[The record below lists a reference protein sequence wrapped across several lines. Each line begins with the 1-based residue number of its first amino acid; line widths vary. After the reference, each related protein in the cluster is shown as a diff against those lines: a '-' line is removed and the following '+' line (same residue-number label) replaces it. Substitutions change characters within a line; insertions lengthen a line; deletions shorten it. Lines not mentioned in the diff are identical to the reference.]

1 VETYIFG
8 MQFKTNLIKGKLLKR
23 YKRFLADI
31 ILEDG
36 TEVVSHCPNPGSMM
50 GLATAGTTV
59 WLEPNNDPKKKLK
72 YGWRLVEYKNQMI
85 CIDTSIANIV
95 IKEALEKKEI
105 PELSYQGFKPEVKY
119 SDNSRID
126 FLLTSPSQQTYLEIK
141 SVTLMREKGLAEF
154 PDSITKRGIKH
165 LEDLS
170 KMVTSGHKAVL
181 LFLCMRND
189 VDRVRIAADLDSIY
203 SASIKAA
210 LKSGVQLIC
219 YDTQVTRFGVRLGK
233 PIVVEI

>member
-1 VETYIFG
+1 METYIFG

-23 YKRFLADI
+23 YKRFLADV

-36 TEVVSHCPNPGSMM
+36 TEVIAHCPNPGSMM
-50 GLATAGTTV
+50 GLATVGTTV

-72 YGWRLVEYKNQMI
+72 YGWRLVEHKNQMI

-105 PELSYQGFKPEVKY
+105 PELSYQIFKSEVKY

-126 FLLTSPSQQTYLEIK
+126 FLLTSPSQHTYLEIK

-154 PDSITKRGIKH
+154 PDTITKRGSKH

-181 LFLCMRND
+181 LFLCMRKD
-189 VDRVRIAADLDSIY
+189 VNRVRIAADLDIIY
-203 SASIKAA
+203 DANIKAA
-210 LKSGVQLIC
+210 LKSGVELIC

>member
-1 VETYIFG
+1 

-36 TEVVSHCPNPGSMM
+36 TEVIAHCPNPGSMM
-50 GLATAGTTV
+50 GLATSGTTV

-72 YGWRLVEYKNQMI
+72 FGWRLVEYNNHMI
-85 CIDTSIANIV
+85 CVDTTIANTV

-105 PELSYQGFKPEVKY
+105 PELSYQDFKSEVKY
-119 SDNSRID
+119 SDNSRIE
-126 FLLTSPSQQTYLEIK
+126 FLLSSPRQRTYLEIK

-154 PDSITKRGIKH
+154 PDSITKRGSKH

-170 KMVTSGHKAVL
+170 KMVKSGHKSVL
-181 LFLCMRND
+181 LFLCMRGD
-189 VDRVRIAADLDSIY
+189 VDRLRIAADLDSLY
-203 SASIKAA
+203 DTNIKVA
-210 LKSGVQLIC
+210 LESGIQLIC

>member
-1 VETYIFG
+1 
-8 MQFKTNLIKGKLLKR
+8 
-23 YKRFLADI
+23 
-31 ILEDG
+31 
-36 TEVVSHCPNPGSMM
+36 
-50 GLATAGTTV
+50 
-59 WLEPNNDPKKKLK
+59 
-72 YGWRLVEYKNQMI
+72 MI

-105 PELSYQGFKPEVKY
+105 SELSYWSFKPEVKY

-126 FLLTSPSQQTYLEIK
+126 FLLSSPNQQTYLEIK

-154 PDSITKRGIKH
+154 PDSVTKRGSKH

-233 PIVVEI
+233 PIVFEI

>member
-1 VETYIFG
+1 
-8 MQFKTNLIKGKLLKR
+8 
-23 YKRFLADI
+23 
-31 ILEDG
+31 
-36 TEVVSHCPNPGSMM
+36 M
-50 GLATAGTTV
+50 GLQQPLIFIKKYFPLLILKMELCPFIGWKNILISFFGT
-59 WLEPNNDPKKKLK
+59 WCAP
-72 YGWRLVEYKNQMI
+72 
-85 CIDTSIANIV
+85 C
-95 IKEALEKKEI
+95 KKEI
-105 PELSYQGFKPEVKY
+105 PELSYWSFKPEVKY

-154 PDSITKRGIKH
+154 PDTITKRGSKH

-181 LFLCMRND
+181 LFLCMRKD
-189 VDRVRIAADLDSIY
+189 VNRVRIAADLDIIY
-203 SASIKAA
+203 NANIKAA

>member
-1 VETYIFG
+1 

-23 YKRFLADI
+23 YKRFLADV

-36 TEVVSHCPNPGSMM
+36 TEVIAHCPNPGSMM
-50 GLATAGTTV
+50 GLATGGTTV

-72 YGWRLVEYKNQMI
+72 YGWRLVEHKNQMI

-105 PELSYQGFKPEVKY
+105 PELSYWSFKSEVKY

-126 FLLTSPSQQTYLEIK
+126 FLLSSPSQQTYLEIK

-154 PDSITKRGIKH
+154 PDTITKRGSKH

-181 LFLCMRND
+181 LFLCMRKD
-189 VDRVRIAADLDSIY
+189 VNRVRIAADLDIIY
-203 SASIKAA
+203 NANIKVA

>member
-1 VETYIFG
+1 METYIFG

-23 YKRFLADI
+23 YKRFLADV
-31 ILEDG
+31 ILEDE
-36 TEVVSHCPNPGSMM
+36 TKVIAHCPNPGSMM
-50 GLATAGTTV
+50 GLAKVGTTV
-59 WLEPNNDPKKKLK
+59 WLEPNDDPKKKLK

-85 CIDTSIANIV
+85 CIDTSIANMV
-95 IKEALEKKEI
+95 IKEALEKKAI

-154 PDSITKRGIKH
+154 PDSITKRGSKH
-165 LEDLS
+165 LADLS
-170 KMVTSGHKAVL
+170 KMVTSGHKSVL

-203 SASIKAA
+203 SNNIKAA
-210 LKSGVQLIC
+210 LKSGVQLVC
-219 YDTQVTRFGVRLGK
+219 YDTHVTRFGVRLGK
-233 PIVVEI
+233 PVVVEI

>member
-1 VETYIFG
+1 

-23 YKRFLADI
+23 YKRFLADV
-31 ILEDG
+31 ILEDE
-36 TEVVSHCPNPGSMM
+36 TKVIAHCPNPGSMM
-50 GLATAGTTV
+50 GLAKVGTTV
-59 WLEPNNDPKKKLK
+59 WLEPNDDPKKKLK

-85 CIDTSIANIV
+85 CIDTSIANMV
-95 IKEALEKKEI
+95 IKEALEKKAI

-154 PDSITKRGIKH
+154 PDSITKRGSKH
-165 LEDLS
+165 LADLS
-170 KMVTSGHKAVL
+170 KMVTSGHKSVL

-203 SASIKAA
+203 SNNIKAA
-210 LKSGVQLIC
+210 LKSGVQLVC
-219 YDTQVTRFGVRLGK
+219 YDTHVTRFGVRLGK
-233 PIVVEI
+233 PVVVEI

>member
-1 VETYIFG
+1 

-36 TEVVSHCPNPGSMM
+36 TEVIAHCPNPGSMM
-50 GLATAGTTV
+50 GLATEGTTV

-72 YGWRLVEYKNQMI
+72 FGWRLVEYNNHMI
-85 CIDTSIANIV
+85 CVDTTIANMV

-105 PELSYQGFKPEVKY
+105 PELSYQDFKSEVKY

-126 FLLTSPSQQTYLEIK
+126 FLLSSPSQQTYLEIK

-154 PDSITKRGIKH
+154 PDTITKRGSKH

-181 LFLCMRND
+181 LFLCMRKD
-189 VDRVRIAADLDSIY
+189 VNRVRIAADLDIIY
-203 SASIKAA
+203 NANIKAA

>member
-1 VETYIFG
+1 

-72 YGWRLVEYKNQMI
+72 YGWRLIEYKNQMI

-126 FLLTSPSQQTYLEIK
+126 FLLTSPSQQIYLEIK

-154 PDSITKRGIKH
+154 PDSITKRGSKH
-165 LEDLS
+165 LEDLL
-170 KMVTSGHKAVL
+170 KMVTFGHKAVL

-203 SASIKAA
+203 SASIKVA

>member
-1 VETYIFG
+1 

-36 TEVVSHCPNPGSMM
+36 TEVIAHCPNPGSMM
-50 GLATAGTTV
+50 GLATSGTTV

-72 YGWRLVEYKNQMI
+72 FGWRLVEYNNHMI
-85 CIDTSIANIV
+85 CVDTTIANMV

-105 PELSYQGFKPEVKY
+105 PELSYQDFKSEVKY

-126 FLLTSPSQQTYLEIK
+126 FLLSSPSQKTYLEIK
-141 SVTLMREKGLAEF
+141 SVTLMRKKGLAEF
-154 PDSITKRGIKH
+154 PDSITKRGSKH

-170 KMVTSGHKAVL
+170 KMVNSGHKSVL
-181 LFLCMRND
+181 LFLCMRGD
-189 VDRVRIAADLDSIY
+189 VDRLRIAADLDSLY
-203 SASIKAA
+203 DTKIKAA
-210 LKSGVQLIC
+210 LESGIRLIC

-233 PIVVEI
+233 PIMVEN

>member
-1 VETYIFG
+1 

-154 PDSITKRGIKH
+154 PDSITKRGSKH

-189 VDRVRIAADLDSIY
+189 VDLVRIAADLDSIY
-203 SASIKAA
+203 SASIKAV